1 MVQVPGEVRVWT
13 PDTFI
18 RNDKESAFFM
28 VPSKASYLRV
38 FPDGSVLQ
46 SMRWWWEAGSNSQY

>member
-1 MVQVPGEVRVWT
+1 MVQVPGEGRVWT

-18 RNDKESAFFM
+18 RNDKQSAFFM
-28 VPSKASYLRV
+28 VPNKASYLRV

-46 SMRWWWEAGSNSQY
+46 SMRWW